1 MEEGIKEE
9 NWESERKRERERERM
24 RGRTFFLFS
33 GCSYM
38 GGKKLFIGFIIWT
51 LITHLKDE

>member
-9 NWESERKRERERERM
+9 NWESERKRERM

-33 GCSYM
+33 GWS
-38 GGKKLFIGFIIWT
+38 
-51 LITHLKDE
+51 